1 MSDERTNPD
10 TVEQSDGVSSAA
22 TFCAALA
29 SRILDLVSLRY
40 PATAGQPEQRE
51 GFDTLIEKVDEEA
64 TEIIEK
70 ALRGAY
76 WKKFHKA
83 GELWFDNLGTEEECE
98 AITEQN
104 WRDFA
109 EGIEITADDA

>member
-1 MSDERTNPD
+1 MADNVT
-10 TVEQSDGVSSAA
+10 EQKVPTSAA
-22 TFCAALA
+22 TSCCAALA

-40 PATAGQPEQRE
+40 PATAGQPGQRK
-51 GFDTLIEKVDEEA
+51 GFDTLMEGVDEEA

-70 ALRGAY
+70 TLHGAY

-83 GELWFDNLGTEEECE
+83 GELWFDYLGTEEECE

-104 WRDFA
+104 WQDFA
-109 EGIEITADDA
+109 ECIEITADDV